1 MTLTLA
7 NGPLSRKPQAT
18 NYQIDGP
25 ENLLLFE
32 SFPRRV
38 RAMFGEETVLDTR
51 AGKLLHETGYQPQLY
66 IPRGDV
72 RAELLVASDHTT
84 HCPFK
89 GDASY
94 WTVRVGERWAE
105 NAVWSYQEPVETAPW
120 LRDHVALYWEKMD
133 AWLDEDERVEGQLP
147 DPYHRIDVRQSSGHV
162 RVLVGGERVADSTRA
177 LVLSETGEPN
187 RYYVPRE
194 DVQNAALEPSGT
206 VRVASYTGSASL
218 WSAHVDGRR
227 LEDVAW
233 THEAPAGDALRLA
246 NRFCFSGEG
255 VEVWVDDA
263 RVE

>member
-7 NGPLSRKPQAT
+7 NGPLSRGPQPT
-18 NYQIDGP
+18 NYRIDGP

-38 RAMFGEETVLDTR
+38 RALFSEQTVADTR
-51 AGKLLHETGYQPQLY
+51 AGKLLHETGYRPQLY

-72 RAELLVASDHTT
+72 RDELLVASDHAT

-94 WTVRVGERWAE
+94 WSVRVGERWAE
-105 NAVWSYQEPVETAPW
+105 NAVWSYQEPVETASW
-120 LRDHVALYWEKMD
+120 LRDYVALYWDKMD
-133 AWLDEDERVEGQLP
+133 AWLDEDERVEGCLP
-147 DPYHRIDVRQSSGHV
+147 DPYHRIDVRESSGHV
-162 RVLVGGERVADSTRA
+162 RVFVGREQVAESTRP

-194 DVQNAALEPSGT
+194 DVQSAALEPSRT
-206 VRVASYTGSASL
+206 VRVSAYTGSASL
-218 WSAHVDGRR
+218 WSANVDGRR
-227 LEDVAW
+227 LKDVAW
-233 THEAPAGDALRLA
+233 THEAPAGEALRLA
-246 NRFCFSGEG
+246 NCFCFSGEG
-255 VEVWVDDA
+255 VEVWVDGE

>member
-7 NGPLSRKPQAT
+7 NGPLSRAPQAT
-18 NYQIDGP
+18 NYKIDGP

-32 SFPRRV
+32 SFPRRL
-38 RAMFGEETVLDTR
+38 RALFAEETVLDTR

-66 IPRGDV
+66 VPRRDV
-72 RAELLVASDHTT
+72 HTELFVASDHTT

-94 WTVRVGERWAE
+94 WSVQVGERWAE

-120 LRDHVALYWEKMD
+120 LRDYVAPYWDMMD
-133 AWLDEDERVEGQLP
+133 AWLDEDEHVDGQLP
-147 DPYHRIDVRQSSGHV
+147 DPYHRVDVRQSSGHV
-162 RVLVGGERVADSTRA
+162 RVVVWGEQVAVSRRPLVV
-177 LVLSETGEPN
+177 SETGEPN

-194 DVQNAALEPSGT
+194 DVRGAALEPSGT
-206 VRVASYTGSASL
+206 VRASAYTGSASL
-218 WSAHVDGRR
+218 WNAHIDGRR

-233 THEAPAGDALRLA
+233 THEAPAGDALRLG
-246 NRFCFSGEG
+246 NCFCFSGEA
-255 VEVWVDDA
+255 VEVWVDGE